1 MNFGSGISTEF
12 IVTWLYRAL
21 VHRISLLQC
30 DVYQHGGGYAETTGI
45 PKDGT
50 DGLSYIP
57 L

>member
-45 PKDGT
+45 PKEGT